1 MKGVIGVSVTV
12 DTNLQVK
19 EIVENEC
26 RKQHVSNILSKQEQP
41 YYLLQSQ
48 SAQQRNILLCLAS
61 NIISHQAV
69 DYLQTMFDVN
79 CGSGHLRQCSVD
91 QNQFQS
97 INNSVRAILVRHPLD
112 RLILEFKH
120 SRSSSAASSDNVV
133 KSRRILFSRH
143 RNPVKKKHKKG
154 SHLFRQ
160 FIKNSVLQPNSTI
173 RPISQVINVN
183 SNFCNNI
190 MVFTNF
196 IILSGLQCL
205 FWKIWFVSQ
214 GWWWSQSTSQLVQPQ
229 QTSSN
234 TVSQCLSWDEA
245 QSIWSKVEE
254 EILLR
259 DYCWWDGT
267 FGG

>member
-1 MKGVIGVSVTV
+1 MKGVKGVSVTV

-97 INNSVRAILVRHPLD
+97 INNSVKAVLVRHPLD

-120 SRSSSAASSDNVV
+120 SRSSAAASSDNVV

-173 RPISQVINVN
+173 RPISQVIHVN
-183 SNFCNNI
+183 CNFCKGQQYYGFYQFYYFVRSAMFVLKNMI
-190 MVFTNF
+190 CFSRLMMVSINFTA
-196 IILSGLQCL
+196 C
-205 FWKIWFVSQ
+205 
-214 GWWWSQSTSQLVQPQ
+214 ST
-229 QTSSN
+229 
-234 TVSQCLSWDEA
+234 
-245 QSIWSKVEE
+245 
-254 EILLR
+254 
-259 DYCWWDGT
+259 
-267 FGG
+267 